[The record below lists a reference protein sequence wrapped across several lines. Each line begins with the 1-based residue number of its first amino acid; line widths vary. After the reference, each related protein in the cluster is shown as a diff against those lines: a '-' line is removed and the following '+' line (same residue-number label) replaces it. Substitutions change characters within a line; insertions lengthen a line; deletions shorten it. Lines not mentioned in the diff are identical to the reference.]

1 MLIQIKQKMS
11 KNKKARITLEF
22 AIGIVLSILILIAVI
37 NIVGGLFRLNNDSRQ
52 SFYKLVSLIKDV
64 SDDPAGTVKTTALR
78 MDKETVIIGFTK
90 DDKPFTYLNMKAI
103 AEGGHIA
110 NYDFDK
116 PTGFGCEENE
126 ACICLYRELYK
137 KDGKLKF
144 KEKSL
149 ICESLDNVEF
159 PNLPQEDPFYYQ
171 GNGFVISRSEYFTS
185 EEHNPQFRT
194 VFVEKY
200 KGPSGEMVAVC
211 ENPEGDSCVSRQKEE
226 DLVINKMKI
235 IEEIIKSCSE
245 KEFLE
250 EPCSCGA
257 YDFENYM
264 KEGYFIDIKKEDDN
278 LIMVLHYDQTIEGIG
293 FKDLEKVELK
303 TDILCKIEYSNNEI
317 KVTPNKITKLRLWY
331 DLNGKDDYSFY
342 SGSGNIKL
350 AFIKYNNNV
359 CLAHHDNKRKHKWT
373 IEEDGSISIVVDSNE
388 QDKKY
393 IKACFPD

>member
-1 MLIQIKQKMS
+1 MS

-22 AIGIVLSILILIAVI
+22 AIGIVLSILILIAVV
-37 NIVGGLFRLNNDSRQ
+37 NIVGGLFRLNDSSKQ
-52 SFYKLVSLIKDV
+52 SFDKLVSLIKDV
-64 SDDPAGTVKTTALR
+64 SDDPASTVKTTALR

-137 KDGKLKF
+137 KDGKLEF

-149 ICESLDNVEF
+149 ICKSLNNVEF
-159 PNLPQEDPFYYQ
+159 PNLPKEDPFYYQ

-185 EEHNPQFRT
+185 EENNPQFRT

-211 ENPEGDSCVSRQKEE
+211 EDENIKKGSCVSENYKKQSEGIE
-226 DLVINKMKI
+226 GLNDLAKF
-235 IEEIIKSCSE
+235 IESCKN
-245 KEFLE
+245 KEFSG

-257 YDFENYM
+257 FDFKYYIPLEDNNIYRVVFDSNENIL
-264 KEGYFIDIKKEDDN
+264 KLTLQRAFKSVGESLEVETGFGRCKLKSDDDS
-278 LIMVLHYDQTIEGIG
+278 I
-293 FKDLEKVELK
+293 
-303 TDILCKIEYSNNEI
+303 KIEYKDSMYLDHIFDEKKPI
-317 KVTPNKITKLRLWY
+317 KPKDYIFYYGTNKDPQI
-331 DLNGKDDYSFY
+331 
-342 SGSGNIKL
+342 
-350 AFIKYNNNV
+350 AFIKY
-359 CLAHHDNKRKHKWT
+359 D
-373 IEEDGSISIVVDSNE
+373 EENICIAYNP
-388 QDKKY
+388 DKSTWIINLEDDILLGESKK
-393 IKACFPD
+393 IKACSSD